1 MGESKLQNKI
11 LSFLES
17 LAYPIALWN
26 VLVLFFEPIIGYY
39 LHVDSAQHWTAIGN
53 LTYLLVIMLYR
64 LFSTKY
70 QDFKNRTI
78 ADGIILVFGSLL
90 FIYDAIFVIF
100 FLLIR
105 QIFFIAKYLIF
116 HAFEGAI
123 YKRLIKNPP
132 VTFLVSFAATILFG
146 TILLMLPAAT
156 VSQKVTPFINA
167 LFTATS
173 ATCVTGLVV
182 VDTGTYYSLFGQLV
196 ILALIQIG
204 GLGIMTISTA
214 FAVLL
219 GQKLA
224 LRVEN
229 VMHNVMGEGLRF
241 DLITLIKNVV
251 MVTAI
256 IEIAGA
262 LFLFNTF
269 RHMYEPAN
277 ALYYSVFHS
286 ISAFCNAGFSLYSDS
301 FVRFVF
307 NLNINAVI
315 TLMIII
321 GGLGFPV
328 IVDVYYYLTKKSNRL
343 SLSLHSKIVLS
354 TTTFLLVF
362 GTVMFFISEYY
373 YTMED
378 IPIHRKLMS
387 SWFQSVT
394 CRTAG
399 FNTID
404 QSGMNSSSSIIS
416 IVLMFIGASPG
427 STGGGI
433 KTSTFALLILSI
445 FALIKGQPD
454 INVFKRRISMSS
466 VRISTGLITISLMW
480 VFIIVYLMLLY
491 DNFSLEDT
499 LFEAI
504 SAFGTVGLSRGITPY
519 LSSASKL
526 LITLLMYIGRVG
538 PLTVLFAL
546 SQRKKTLHYSL
557 AEEKIT
563 IG

>member
-1 MGESKLQNKI
+1 
-11 LSFLES
+11 
-17 LAYPIALWN
+17 
-26 VLVLFFEPIIGYY
+26 
-39 LHVDSAQHWTAIGN
+39 
-53 LTYLLVIMLYR
+53 
-64 LFSTKY
+64 
-70 QDFKNRTI
+70 
-78 ADGIILVFGSLL
+78 
-90 FIYDAIFVIF
+90 
-100 FLLIR
+100 
-105 QIFFIAKYLIF
+105 
-116 HAFEGAI
+116 
-123 YKRLIKNPP
+123 
-132 VTFLVSFAATILFG
+132 
-146 TILLMLPAAT
+146 
-156 VSQKVTPFINA
+156 
-167 LFTATS
+167 
-173 ATCVTGLVV
+173 
-182 VDTGTYYSLFGQLV
+182 
-196 ILALIQIG
+196 
-204 GLGIMTISTA
+204 
-214 FAVLL
+214 
-219 GQKLA
+219 
-224 LRVEN
+224 
-229 VMHNVMGEGLRF
+229 
-241 DLITLIKNVV
+241 
-251 MVTAI
+251 
-256 IEIAGA
+256 
-262 LFLFNTF
+262 
-269 RHMYEPAN
+269 
-277 ALYYSVFHS
+277 
-286 ISAFCNAGFSLYSDS
+286 
-301 FVRFVF
+301 
-307 NLNINAVI
+307 
-315 TLMIII
+315 MIII